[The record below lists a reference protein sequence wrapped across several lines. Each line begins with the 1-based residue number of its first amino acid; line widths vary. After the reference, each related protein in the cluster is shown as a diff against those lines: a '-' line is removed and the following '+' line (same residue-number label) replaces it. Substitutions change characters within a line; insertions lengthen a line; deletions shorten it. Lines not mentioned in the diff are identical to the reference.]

1 MINIKLIK
9 MLLKVI
15 TIFLITFNTLANDSK
30 ISKYTNILG
39 KPNAPN
45 VLIEY
50 ASLSCVHCANFHN
63 KKLPSIKKELI
74 DSGKLKYIYVDFPL
88 DLPAMLASMITHC
101 YSEKR
106 YFAVLESLYRNQKKW
121 VTSSDTKEKLFD
133 SFHLVLKEYG
143 VTLEKIQE
151 CTADT
156 EQNKKKW
163 DNILASRLEGQNLGV
178 SSTPTFFLNGKKLD
192 GNIDLS
198 KIEKLI
204 Y

>member
-15 TIFLITFNTLANDSK
+15 TIFFITFNTLANDSK

-121 VTSSDTKEKLFD
+121 VTSSDTKEKLFE

-156 EQNKKKW
+156 EENKKKW

-178 SSTPTFFLNGKKLD
+178 NSTPTFFLNGKKLD

-198 KIEKLI
+198 KIKKLI

>member
-1 MINIKLIK
+1 

-15 TIFLITFNTLANDSK
+15 TIFFITFNTLANDSK

-121 VTSSDTKEKLFD
+121 VTSSDTKEKLFE

-156 EQNKKKW
+156 EENKKKW

-178 SSTPTFFLNGKKLD
+178 NSTPTFFLNGKKLD

-198 KIEKLI
+198 KIKKLI

>member
-1 MINIKLIK
+1 

-15 TIFLITFNTLANDSK
+15 TIFFITFNTLANDSI

-156 EQNKKKW
+156 EENKKKW

-178 SSTPTFFLNGKKLD
+178 NSTPTFFLNGKKLD

-198 KIEKLI
+198 KIKKLI

>member
-15 TIFLITFNTLANDSK
+15 TIFFITFNTLANDSI

-156 EQNKKKW
+156 EENKKKW

-178 SSTPTFFLNGKKLD
+178 NSTPTFFLNGKKLD

-198 KIEKLI
+198 KIKKLI

>member
-121 VTSSDTKEKLFD
+121 VTSSDTKEKLFE

-156 EQNKKKW
+156 EENKKKC

-178 SSTPTFFLNGKKLD
+178 NSTPTFFLNGKKLD

-198 KIEKLI
+198 KIKKLI

>member
-1 MINIKLIK
+1 M
-9 MLLKVI
+9 
-15 TIFLITFNTLANDSK
+15 
-30 ISKYTNILG
+30 
-39 KPNAPN
+39 
-45 VLIEY
+45 E
-50 ASLSCVHCANFHN
+50 
-63 KKLPSIKKELI
+63 I
-74 DSGKLKYIYVDFPL
+74 D
-88 DLPAMLASMITHC
+88 
-101 YSEKR
+101 
-106 YFAVLESLYRNQKKW
+106 RNQKKW

-156 EQNKKKW
+156 EENKKKW

-178 SSTPTFFLNGKKLD
+178 NSTPTFFLNGKKLD

-198 KIEKLI
+198 KIKKLI

>member
-15 TIFLITFNTLANDSK
+15 TIFFITFNTLANDSK

-133 SFHLVLKEYG
+133 SFHIVLKEYG

-156 EQNKKKW
+156 EENKKKW

-178 SSTPTFFLNGKKLD
+178 NSTPTFFLNGKKLD

-198 KIEKLI
+198 KIKKLI